1 MKFMNFKKK
10 WSVFF
15 MVAVGVFLSTMDSSM
30 INVALPSIMR
40 SFGTTLPQ
48 TEWVVLIYLL
58 TITVLLLFWGRVA
71 DQFGLVPIYLCGML
85 VFTIGSLACYLS
97 ATLLQLVAFRFLQAI
112 GASMMMATGPA
123 IIKMVFPFGQLGM
136 ALGLVG
142 IATSI
147 GLMTGPVI
155 SGILIH
161 SYSWREI
168 FLVTVPVSL
177 SVCVGGYYFSRPL
190 FPEIQGDK
198 PAVPFDWAGMI
209 LWTGMISMAVLL
221 CTHHS
226 GVSTKIL
233 LIEVLACLF
242 FFLLLVKIE
251 SGKQNPLFPFFLFR
265 NRSYAIAMFCATLSF
280 AVLFVVLILMPFYL
294 DYILGLSAEKIGLVM
309 MAVPISVFF
318 VSPLSGFFYNRI
330 GARFLTTG
338 GLAIAACGLLLL
350 CFLSADSSAFDV
362 AWRLAVLG
370 CGQALFLSPNSATVL
385 ENVGP
390 DQTGVSSGML
400 ATARN
405 LGMLAG
411 VSLAGL
417 LFGMIFSKISG
428 GLDLKHYSPDQ
439 VQNFI
444 YALKITFTV
453 TAVFSVFGAV
463 LSSWRGKVRTT
474 GIS

>member
-1 MKFMNFKKK
+1 
-10 WSVFF
+10 

-58 TITVLLLFWGRVA
+58 TITVSLLFWGRVA
-71 DQFGLVPIYLCGML
+71 DRFGLASIYLSGML
-85 VFTIGSLACYLS
+85 VFTVGSLACYLS
-97 ATLLQLVAFRFLQAI
+97 ATLQQLVVFRFLQAI

-123 IIKMVFPFGQLGM
+123 IIKMVFPLGQLGL

-177 SVCVGGYYFSRPL
+177 FVCVGGCYFSRPL
-190 FPEIQGDK
+190 LPKTQGDK
-198 PAVPFDWAGMI
+198 LAVPFDWAGMI
-209 LWTGMISMAVLL
+209 LWTGMISMSVLL
-221 CTHHS
+221 STHHS
-226 GVSTKIL
+226 GVPAKIL
-233 LIEVLACLF
+233 IVEVLACLF

-251 SGKQNPLFPFFLFR
+251 SRKQNPLFPLSLFR
-265 NRSYAIAMFCATLSF
+265 NHSYAIAMFCAALSF

-294 DYILGLSAEKIGLVM
+294 DYILGLSAKKIGLVM

-318 VSPLSGFFYNRI
+318 VSPLSGFFYDRI

-370 CGQALFLSPNSATVL
+370 CGQALFLSPNSAMVL

-390 DQTGVSSGML
+390 GQSGVSSGML

-417 LFGMIFSKISG
+417 VFGMIFSKVSG
-428 GLDLKHYSPDQ
+428 GLDLRQYSPDQ

-444 YALKITFTV
+444 YAFKITLSV

-463 LSSWRGKVRTT
+463 LSSLRGKKVRA
-474 GIS
+474 IEIP